1 VLPGHPGSER
11 RSLTFP
17 PASPASKSYSS
28 CESVR
33 ANLSCPKPTADPLL
47 SFRLSRAFS
56 YHAQSPRPARA
67 TRART
72 CLLPRRFGNTTQR
85 TLTPSEPG
93 EPTSNTSERGGLV
106 DSYPIPFGT
115 GLHRLSAAPLL
126 PWPWTSGPKP
136 LTPDLRSF
144 AVRGKR
150 RFSEEIAFSSEVSQP
165 RHRPHNYEAIPSPGI
180 GLPLRLK
187 AELPLPVTPH
197 LSLNLN

>member
-93 EPTSNTSERGGLV
+93 EPTSNTSASGRLV
-106 DSYPIPFGT
+106 DSFRSPSRPACTTSRRRPYSLGLGT
-115 GLHRLSAAPLL
+115 RSRNP
-126 PWPWTSGPKP
+126 SP
-136 LTPDLRSF
+136 LTFEVFRYVESGVSPKRSPSLLRFHNLVIDHTTMKPSQVRASSYPF
-144 AVRGKR
+144 ASRP
-150 RFSEEIAFSSEVSQP
+150 SS
-165 RHRPHNYEAIPSPGI
+165 RHRSPRAC
-180 GLPLRLK
+180 L
-187 AELPLPVTPH
+187 
-197 LSLNLN
+197 